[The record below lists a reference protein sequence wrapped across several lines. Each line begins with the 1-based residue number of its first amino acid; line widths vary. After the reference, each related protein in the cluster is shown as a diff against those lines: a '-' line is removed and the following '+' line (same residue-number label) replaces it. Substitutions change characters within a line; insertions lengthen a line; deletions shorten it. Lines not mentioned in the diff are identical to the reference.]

1 MAVPMLVLHSF
12 RASPCSSSWVF
23 SVFCVVKV
31 LSDLGILDDDPPFC
45 AVNSLDFPS
54 LPSST
59 VSLRSILS
67 ILYVVTSVHERSGCL
82 CTSPRG
88 CNRTR
93 IASRPACSASC
104 TSNIATALSSSS
116 LRKDVEEELGLGNGV
131 CSSADESRQAC
142 CLRVGSNHVDVDAN
156 GSGQLPAVCVDA
168 SAL

>member
-67 ILYVVTSVHERSGCL
+67 ILYVVTSVHERSEDVYALLPGAVTGPAL
-82 CTSPRG
+82 RRDLLVQPLAPVTSPRLFRRHRFG
-88 CNRTR
+88 KT
-93 IASRPACSASC
+93 SKKSWVSGMVSAQAP
-104 TSNIATALSSSS
+104 TN
-116 LRKDVEEELGLGNGV
+116 LGKL
-131 CSSADESRQAC
+131 
-142 CLRVGSNHVDVDAN
+142 
-156 GSGQLPAVCVDA
+156 AV
-168 SAL
+168 